1 MLMSNSNNFNSN
13 NFNTVN
19 TNSYSDILPKQFLN
33 YIDYELSCFEKIT
46 NKKFFFNL
54 LKNDK
59 FELNVYES
67 KEDDNKSKYQ
77 IIYRANN
84 LYQFIKRLLMIREY
98 LIKYFDNQRSKKIIL
113 YNNQKERKFVFF
125 YCLLYDLSIF
135 CA

>member
-1 MLMSNSNNFNSN
+1 MFNNFNSI
-13 NFNTVN
+13 NT
-19 TNSYSDILPKQFLN
+19 SYDLMPKQLLN

-46 NKKFFFNL
+46 NKKFFFNV

-67 KEDDNKSKYQ
+67 KEEEDDNKSKYQ

-98 LIKYFDNQRSKKIIL
+98 LIKYFDNKLTKTIIL
-113 YNNQKERKFVFF
+113 
-125 YCLLYDLSIF
+125 
-135 CA
+135 

>member
-1 MLMSNSNNFNSN
+1 MFNNFNNINAS
-13 NFNTVN
+13 
-19 TNSYSDILPKQFLN
+19 SYDLLPRQFLI

-46 NKKFFFNL
+46 NKKFFFNI

-67 KEDDNKSKYQ
+67 KKSEEEEEDNDKSKYH

-98 LIKYFDNQRSKKIIL
+98 LIKHFDNNITKTIIL
-113 YNNQKERKFVFF
+113 
-125 YCLLYDLSIF
+125 
-135 CA
+135 

>member
-1 MLMSNSNNFNSN
+1 MFNNFNNINAS
-13 NFNTVN
+13 
-19 TNSYSDILPKQFLN
+19 SYDLLPRQFLI

-46 NKKFFFNL
+46 NKKFFFNI

-67 KEDDNKSKYQ
+67 KKAEENEEEEEHNDKSKYH

-98 LIKYFDNQRSKKIIL
+98 LIKHFDNNITKTIIL
-113 YNNQKERKFVFF
+113 
-125 YCLLYDLSIF
+125 
-135 CA
+135 

>member
-1 MLMSNSNNFNSN
+1 MNS
-13 NFNTVN
+13 VN
-19 TNSYSDILPKQFLN
+19 TSYDVLPKQFLN

-67 KEDDNKSKYQ
+67 KEENNNKSKYQ

-98 LIKYFDNQRSKKIIL
+98 LIKYFDNKLTKTII
-113 YNNQKERKFVFF
+113 V
-125 YCLLYDLSIF
+125 
-135 CA
+135 

>member
-1 MLMSNSNNFNSN
+1 MFNNFNGINASN
-13 NFNTVN
+13 DV
-19 TNSYSDILPKQFLN
+19 LPKQFLN

-67 KEDDNKSKYQ
+67 KEENNNKSKYQ

-98 LIKYFDNQRSKKIIL
+98 LIKYFDNKLTKTII
-113 YNNQKERKFVFF
+113 V
-125 YCLLYDLSIF
+125 
-135 CA
+135 

>member
-1 MLMSNSNNFNSN
+1 MFNNFNSI
-13 NFNTVN
+13 NT
-19 TNSYSDILPKQFLN
+19 SYDVLPKQLLN

-67 KEDDNKSKYQ
+67 KEDNNKSKYH

-98 LIKYFDNQRSKKIIL
+98 LIKYFDNRRSKTII
-113 YNNQKERKFVFF
+113 V
-125 YCLLYDLSIF
+125 
-135 CA
+135 

>member
-1 MLMSNSNNFNSN
+1 MFNNFNN
-13 NFNTVN
+13 INT
-19 TNSYSDILPKQFLN
+19 SYYVLPRQFLN

-67 KEDDNKSKYQ
+67 KEDNNKSKYQ

-98 LIKYFDNQRSKKIIL
+98 LIKYFDNKLTKTII
-113 YNNQKERKFVFF
+113 V
-125 YCLLYDLSIF
+125 
-135 CA
+135 

>member
-1 MLMSNSNNFNSN
+1 M
-13 NFNTVN
+13 
-19 TNSYSDILPKQFLN
+19 PKQLLN

-46 NKKFFFNL
+46 NKKFFFNV

-67 KEDDNKSKYQ
+67 KEEEEIEEDDNKSKYQ

-98 LIKYFDNQRSKKIIL
+98 LIKYFDNKLTKTIIL
-113 YNNQKERKFVFF
+113 
-125 YCLLYDLSIF
+125 
-135 CA
+135 

>member
-1 MLMSNSNNFNSN
+1 MFNNFNNINAS
-13 NFNTVN
+13 
-19 TNSYSDILPKQFLN
+19 SYDVMPRQFLN

-46 NKKFFFNL
+46 NKKFFFNI

-67 KEDDNKSKYQ
+67 KKTEEEEEDNDKSKYQ

-98 LIKYFDNQRSKKIIL
+98 LIKHFDNNITKTIIL
-113 YNNQKERKFVFF
+113 
-125 YCLLYDLSIF
+125 
-135 CA
+135 

>member
-1 MLMSNSNNFNSN
+1 MFNNFNN
-13 NFNTVN
+13 INT
-19 TNSYSDILPKQFLN
+19 SYYVLPRQFLN

-67 KEDDNKSKYQ
+67 KEEDNNKSKYQ

-98 LIKYFDNQRSKKIIL
+98 LIKHFDNNRSKKIIL
-113 YNNQKERKFVFF
+113 
-125 YCLLYDLSIF
+125 
-135 CA
+135 

>member
-1 MLMSNSNNFNSN
+1 M
-13 NFNTVN
+13 
-19 TNSYSDILPKQFLN
+19 PKQLLN

-46 NKKFFFNL
+46 NKKFFFNV

-67 KEDDNKSKYQ
+67 KEEEEIEEDDNKSKYQ

-98 LIKYFDNQRSKKIIL
+98 LIKYFDNKLTKTII
-113 YNNQKERKFVFF
+113 V
-125 YCLLYDLSIF
+125 
-135 CA
+135 

>member
-1 MLMSNSNNFNSN
+1 MFNNFNGINASN
-13 NFNTVN
+13 E
-19 TNSYSDILPKQFLN
+19 ILPKQFLN

-67 KEDDNKSKYQ
+67 KEEEDDNKSKYQ

-98 LIKYFDNQRSKKIIL
+98 LIKYFDNKLTKTII
-113 YNNQKERKFVFF
+113 V
-125 YCLLYDLSIF
+125 
-135 CA
+135 

>member
-1 MLMSNSNNFNSN
+1 MFNNFNGVNASN
-13 NFNTVN
+13 
-19 TNSYSDILPKQFLN
+19 DILPKQFLN

-67 KEDDNKSKYQ
+67 KEDNNKSKYQ

-98 LIKYFDNQRSKKIIL
+98 LIKYFDNKLTKTII
-113 YNNQKERKFVFF
+113 V
-125 YCLLYDLSIF
+125 
-135 CA
+135 

>member
-1 MLMSNSNNFNSN
+1 MFNNFNNINITS
-13 NFNTVN
+13 FDV
-19 TNSYSDILPKQFLN
+19 LPKQFLN

-67 KEDDNKSKYQ
+67 KEEDNNKSKYQ

-98 LIKYFDNQRSKKIIL
+98 LIKYFDNKLTKTII
-113 YNNQKERKFVFF
+113 V
-125 YCLLYDLSIF
+125 
-135 CA
+135 